1 MSTWCRSSYPGFLDT
16 ASRCNIPKV
25 LWKHSRESRRW
36 GLSFGLGFLVC
47 KPNPKHGN
55 QPMFGVMRQKK
66 WNINNQCCFTSKTT
80 NNTNAYLY
88 VLWGMPSSK
97 KQNYTQKQMFV
108 ITFCKTIP
116 LTYREIDTRLKA
128 TPTYQDLPFP
138 HIWHN
143 QFWFLYV
150 NHVVFEH
157 FGV

>member
-1 MSTWCRSSYPGFLDT
+1 MSKSRKQLFSGIFSIVHILFFVVYLCLPDVDPLILVFLDT

-66 WNINNQCCFTSKTT
+66 WNINNQCCFTSKPT

-108 ITFCKTIP
+108 ITFCK
-116 LTYREIDTRLKA
+116 
-128 TPTYQDLPFP
+128 
-138 HIWHN
+138 
-143 QFWFLYV
+143 
-150 NHVVFEH
+150 NHTTNIQRNRY
-157 FGV
+157 